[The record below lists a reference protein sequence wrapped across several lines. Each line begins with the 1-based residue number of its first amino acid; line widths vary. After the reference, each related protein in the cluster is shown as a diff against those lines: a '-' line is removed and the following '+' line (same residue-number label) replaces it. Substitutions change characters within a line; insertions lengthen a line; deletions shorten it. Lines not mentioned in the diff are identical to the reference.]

1 MPYHYIA
8 LTYIDTRTSV
18 FDFYVS
24 FNGLIN
30 KTLSTISNID

>member
-8 LTYIDTRTSV
+8 LTYIDTRTN
-18 FDFYVS
+18 FDFS
-24 FNGLIN
+24 FNGLIS